1 MKVLFGEKGEQIID
15 TSSSARVENSF
26 DYSDFA
32 FDDCLIKVL
41 SLPVVASK
49 QFLITIGDRSVGGLT
64 IQDQFIGPWQVPV
77 ADCAVTSNDF
87 LYKTGEVMSMGEKS
101 SIAVYNPVSSG
112 EMAICEAILNLSLI
126 HI

>member
-1 MKVLFGEKGEQIID
+1 M
-15 TSSSARVENSF
+15 
-26 DYSDFA
+26 
-32 FDDCLIKVL
+32 
-41 SLPVVASK
+41 
-49 QFLITIGDRSVGGLT
+49 ITIGDRSVGGLT

-101 SIAVYNPVSSG
+101 SIAFYNPVSSG
-112 EMAICEAILNLSLI
+112 EMAFCVAILNLCSSPVGNIEKIALSANWMSSFENDFDQYNLFKTAESIASNICNLSLI